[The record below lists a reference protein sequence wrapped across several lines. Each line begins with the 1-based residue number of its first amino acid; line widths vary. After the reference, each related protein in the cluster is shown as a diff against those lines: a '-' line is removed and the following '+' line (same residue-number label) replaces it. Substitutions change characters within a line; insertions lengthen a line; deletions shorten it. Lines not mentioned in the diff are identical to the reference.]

1 MAIGYFPVSLV
12 LWLCQGMNFT
22 LALPPLKNLS
32 FLLSLSRSLA
42 EPRNEFLEALR
53 PLKNDE
59 ARKTEMRFQVIPGN
73 ENFFFFLL
81 PSSFFLLPSSF
92 FLLPSS

>member
-12 LWLCQGMNFT
+12 PWLCQGMNFT

-42 EPRNEFLEALR
+42 EPSNEFLEALP

-59 ARKTEMRFQVIPGN
+59 AQQQ
-73 ENFFFFLL
+73 
-81 PSSFFLLPSSF
+81 
-92 FLLPSS
+92 